1 MTRLRIS
8 LWACGLFALSLT
20 FLPTLAAGRP
30 APALAPPAPPILS
43 ETVSINGLH
52 GWTAAQGNHLKLFD
66 VALDENLNRIY
77 VQGILTAGIAVIDGA
92 TDTLI
97 GSLSSGGSD
106 NDFNRPYLAVHPTN
120 GMLYMA
126 GYGNHILR
134 RIDPATNTVTA
145 QGSLAADPV
154 GVIVDAA
161 TNRVFVSL
169 QTTGEVAVYDATT
182 LALLATVDLGADRI
196 GGLALDSAAQ
206 RLYVVHSSAP
216 TAATPLYVI
225 NTATL
230 AQLPSLTVNNA
241 GGAPFNFV
249 DVDPASGR
257 LFLTTSN
264 RLFILNSSGVQL
276 ASTLLPADAK
286 QPRFWTATGKV
297 YVVSRDGISPIR
309 SSLSV
314 LDASTGA
321 LEQQLDLQTG
331 GAQRMVLNRTTG
343 KLYTAGMEYTQ

>member
-106 NDFNRPYLAVHPTN
+106 NDFNRPYLVVHPTN

-145 QGSLAADPV
+145 CVPSAGKPLRGS
-154 GVIVDAA
+154 
-161 TNRVFVSL
+161 
-169 QTTGEVAVYDATT
+169 
-182 LALLATVDLGADRI
+182 
-196 GGLALDSAAQ
+196 
-206 RLYVVHSSAP
+206 
-216 TAATPLYVI
+216 
-225 NTATL
+225 
-230 AQLPSLTVNNA
+230 
-241 GGAPFNFV
+241 
-249 DVDPASGR
+249 
-257 LFLTTSN
+257 
-264 RLFILNSSGVQL
+264 
-276 ASTLLPADAK
+276 
-286 QPRFWTATGKV
+286 
-297 YVVSRDGISPIR
+297 SRCG
-309 SSLSV
+309 
-314 LDASTGA
+314 
-321 LEQQLDLQTG
+321 
-331 GAQRMVLNRTTG
+331 
-343 KLYTAGMEYTQ
+343 